1 MAEMSDC
8 LTEAYTV
15 KSTDV
20 TIMRTMRLSTLLK
33 LSQEA
38 TVKHTTLLG
47 MGREFT
53 LDKGLLWVITQQEL
67 KINRLPAYDE
77 KITIKTRPGRQL
89 HLFFPRYTEFIS
101 NGLVLVEVKTL
112 WILIDEKTRKA
123 VFPDRYNIHIEG
135 ESAPGDFPLP
145 RIKSPSGDPEIQNDS
160 KALYSECDINGHINN
175 SRYFDIC
182 DDLMKKEDHEN
193 FSHDFRLRAEYSE
206 EILIDND
213 YRSELFRSND
223 GSILFQGI
231 SDGKNMFRILYSK
244 N

>member
-1 MAEMSDC
+1 MAEKSDC
-8 LTEAYTV
+8 LTASYRV

-20 TIMRTMRLSTLLK
+20 TILRTMRLSTLLK

-38 TVKHTTLLG
+38 TVRHTTLLG

-53 LDKGLLWVITQQEL
+53 LDRGLLWVITQQEL

-77 KITIKTRPGRQL
+77 EITIKTRPGKQL

-101 NGLVLVEVKTL
+101 EGQVLVEIKTL

-123 VFPDRYNIHIEG
+123 VFPDKYGIHIEG
-135 ESAPGDFPLP
+135 MSNPNDFPLP
-145 RIKSPSGDPEIQNDS
+145 RIKSPSGEPEIKRNS
-160 KALYSECDINGHINN
+160 KALYSECDLNGHINN

-182 DDLMKKEDHEN
+182 DDLLGKEDHEK
-193 FSHDFRLRAEYSE
+193 FSHDFRINAEYSE

-213 YRSELFRSND
+213 YQSELFRSDD
-223 GSILFQGI
+223 GSLLFQGL
-231 SDGKNMFRILYSK
+231 SNGKNMFRILYSK